1 MLSCK
6 RNFDLTGEISLPSL
20 VEGPCDQPIRM
31 PRAFCSTTMFC
42 SEMKFQ
48 TALHE
53 ISGSDFNID
62 VHTIHATMMYQY
74 SKSELGIT
82 KLSTKY
88 ERMTFALGATRQAK
102 TCESCLCW
110 SLHGPCCRTDAFPI
124 FTGTSWEVCTE
135 SVSSSIY
142 ETASPIQIIQK
153 QWQYHVFFGFVFQN
167 CIFCFCRGIPPHA
180 IKTFQNVP
188 KNPGNETWAQLSLGC
203 TTFHPALWLQ
213 FGLQLSVL
221 FWPKKMWVWREVRD
235 HCITT
240 LFWRNQPWCRYFR

>member
-1 MLSCK
+1 MQEELWSHQGSAFHPLWK
-6 RNFDLTGEISLPSL
+6 ALEK
-20 VEGPCDQPIRM
+20 PIRM

-53 ISGSDFNID
+53 ISWSDFNID

-88 ERMTFALGATRQAK
+88 KRMTFALGATRQAK

-124 FTGTSWEVCTE
+124 FTGTSREVCTE
-135 SVSSSIY
+135 FVASSIY

-153 QWQYHVFFGFVFQN
+153 QWQYHVLFGFVFQN
-167 CIFCFCRGIPPHA
+167 CIFLVFVVGYHPMQSKLSKTSQKIRAMKLGRNSLWDVPRFTQPCGRNLAYSSACF
-180 IKTFQNVP
+180 FDP
-188 KNPGNETWAQLSLGC
+188 KRCG
-203 TTFHPALWLQ
+203 
-213 FGLQLSVL
+213 FGE
-221 FWPKKMWVWREVRD
+221 R
-235 HCITT
+235 
-240 LFWRNQPWCRYFR
+240 

>member
-1 MLSCK
+1 MQEELWSHQGSAFHPLWK
-6 RNFDLTGEISLPSL
+6 ALEK
-20 VEGPCDQPIRM
+20 PIRM

-53 ISGSDFNID
+53 ISWSDFNID

-88 ERMTFALGATRQAK
+88 KRMTFALGATRQAK

-124 FTGTSWEVCTE
+124 FTGTSREVCTE
-135 SVSSSIY
+135 FVSSSIY

-153 QWQYHVFFGFVFQN
+153 QWQYHVSLGFVFQN
-167 CIFCFCRGIPPHA
+167 CIFLFLSRDATPCN
-180 IKTFQNVP
+180 QNFP
-188 KNPGNETWAQLSLGC
+188 KR
-203 TTFHPALWLQ
+203 
-213 FGLQLSVL
+213 
-221 FWPKKMWVWREVRD
+221 PKKSGQWNLGA
-235 HCITT
+235 T
-240 LFWRNQPWCRYFR
+240 LSGMYHVSPSLVAAIWLTAQRAFLTQKDVGLERGKGSLHYYPILAESTLMQIF